1 MTARDERVVWTV
13 PGAAADP
20 PDNVVSTFRAGFC
33 LLILYFPNLAVI
45 GKEGI
50 GT

>member
-20 PDNVVSTFRAGFC
+20 PGSAAEFFDLSFPLSLSSVVLGRR
-33 LLILYFPNLAVI
+33 
-45 GKEGI
+45 EGEE
-50 GT
+50 